1 MTGLGPRDER
11 SFGVIGLGVMGQNLA
26 LNLEEH
32 GVPVVVW
39 NRASDRPDDFLA
51 KNAGK
56 RLVCTETLEEL
67 TSVLD
72 RPRRILL
79 MVKAGSPVDDVLDSL
94 LPHLAAGD
102 VVLDGGNSAFTDT
115 RRRQAALEARGVAL
129 IGIGISGG
137 EAGLPA
143 GLAMH
148 LAAVMEALELHM
160 QKEEQVLFPLIRG
173 GRGAMAGGPVSIMER
188 EHDEHAV
195 ALRRTRELTGDLQS
209 PAAACTTW
217 RALYLR
223 LAALERDLME
233 HIHLENNV
241 LFPRALG
248 S

>member
-1 MTGLGPRDER
+1 MTTHARDT
-11 SFGVIGLGVMGQNLA
+11 ID
-26 LNLEEH
+26 
-32 GVPVVVW
+32 P
-39 NRASDRPDDFLA
+39 
-51 KNAGK
+51 
-56 RLVCTETLEEL
+56 TETLADLAVRLPGASRVFHRHRLDFCCGGRRSLAEACAEKGLEVEEL
-67 TSVLD
+67 VEELAREEGAAAQDDWAT
-72 RPRRILL
+72 RPPGELAVHIVRRYHEPLRAEL
-79 MVKAGSPVDDVLDSL
+79 PELVRMAQKVERVHAGKP
-94 LPHLAAGD
+94 
-102 VVLDGGNSAFTDT
+102 
-115 RRRQAALEARGVAL
+115 
-129 IGIGISGG
+129 
-137 EAGLPA
+137 GLPA